1 MGPMAVRDDCSHYAS
16 RTMPAGDLVQRCRL
30 GVNEE
35 APFAC
40 PVDCLFFE
48 PRHLSD
54 AGWERGGPR

>member
-1 MGPMAVRDDCSHYAS
+1 MAVRVDCRHYAS
-16 RTMPAGDLVQRCRL
+16 RTAADGEVVQRCRL

-40 PVDCLFFE
+40 PEGCLFFE

-54 AGWERGGPR
+54 AGWERRDPR